1 MVLKYARKL
10 TCPLKSHKQK
20 VTNVLG
26 TRVFNIVCKILVC
39 LWAFENL
46 YLLGPSLRVLRTDM
60 SFLFTLFWNFQKQLK
75 SFTFRGP
82 CECPRNAYRPQNVG
96 VHTYVGPHN
105 VGHFNT
111 PKQTFA
117 VYQSINIFLYTN
129 LIPVV
134 PSKTSCN
141 LAIRCREHI
150 GVSTTGHKMN
160 NKSSAVY
167 NHFFFHWSLCIPR
180 EF

>member
-26 TRVFNIVCKILVC
+26 TRVFNIIFAILVC

-60 SFLFTLFWNFQKQLK
+60 SFLFTLYWNFQKQLK

-105 VGHFNT
+105 VGH
-111 PKQTFA
+111 
-117 VYQSINIFLYTN
+117 
-129 LIPVV
+129 
-134 PSKTSCN
+134 
-141 LAIRCREHI
+141 
-150 GVSTTGHKMN
+150 VSTPTHTHTHK
-160 NKSSAVY
+160 Y
-167 NHFFFHWSLCIPR
+167 IYLYIYIYI
-180 EF
+180 